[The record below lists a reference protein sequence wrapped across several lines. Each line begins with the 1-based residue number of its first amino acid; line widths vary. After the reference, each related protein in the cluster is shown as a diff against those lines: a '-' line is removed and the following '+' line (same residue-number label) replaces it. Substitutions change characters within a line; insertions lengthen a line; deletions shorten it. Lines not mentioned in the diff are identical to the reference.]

1 MAIPLKYN
9 RRSLLLRRVSNL
21 MTAGGIALVV
31 AVFVIV
37 MALVTGL
44 ETAISESGSPHNM
57 IILARGADS
66 EADSSLG
73 LDQLDALKFLKGIG
87 HDRAG
92 NPLVSPELAEQI
104 FMDSE
109 SGSLDVLLVR
119 GVEPVAL
126 TVHDKVHITAG
137 RMFAPS
143 FGEVIVGKAIVGR
156 YPGSVLG
163 SSIRFGRRTWK
174 VVGVFEAGGT
184 SFESEVWCDVHD
196 LQKDTNRDASFSDV
210 RLRLAPGA
218 DLAALVGRVADD
230 PRINLEAESELEYY
244 REQSESGARL
254 RILGLFVAGIMALGA
269 VFAAM
274 NTMYAA
280 VSARTRE
287 IGVLRALGFG
297 RSAIMSSFLLESTL
311 LAVAAGIIGVVLA
324 LPIREFSATFN
335 SGIAAATLAFD
346 FRVTFTIAIQALLFA
361 ALIGIAG
368 GWLPARQA
376 MRMEIVDSLRKT

>member
-143 FGEVIVGKAIVGR
+143 FGEVIVGKSIVGR

-346 FRVTFTIAIQALLFA
+346 FRVTFAIAIQALLFA

>member
-143 FGEVIVGKAIVGR
+143 FGEVIVGKSIVGR

-230 PRINLEAESELEYY
+230 PRINLETESELEYY